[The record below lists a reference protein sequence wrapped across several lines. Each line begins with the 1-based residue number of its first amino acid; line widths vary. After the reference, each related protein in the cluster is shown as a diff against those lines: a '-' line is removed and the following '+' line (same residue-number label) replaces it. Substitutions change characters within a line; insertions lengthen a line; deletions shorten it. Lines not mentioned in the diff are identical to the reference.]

1 MAKKLKKHT
10 NIADFENSGFGTY
23 NEDLGGGTPV
33 GGVWGGRSGRVGWQ
47 NRKNAGEVSQGA
59 SRDEQP
65 RTADG
70 KFSYNSLNGKETK
83 YTPRGKTVNPLL
95 TGGKNGIKI
104 STVKAQFQE
113 RKGEFYDK
121 YKSVFYQAS
130 SGLATKVG
138 KDYLIKV
145 AGEDIWE
152 IARRSWDISTG
163 QFGGENTAFTKT
175 KRGRVS
181 AQDKAAKR
189 FAKKTG
195 QEQFVMDKKDPN
207 AIRAAKL
214 KIKGSNDSSL
224 KQASSNLIQQAS
236 SNNSQNQSQNTNSEG
251 IKNPDRK
258 IDGKS
263 DASQMKHTVV
273 EIAAIR
279 EILKDQGFDST
290 GITDEQIDQMADQ
303 YFDFN

>member
-10 NIADFENSGFGTY
+10 RIAEFENSGFGNY
-23 NEDLGGGTPV
+23 GEDLGGGTPV
-33 GGVWGGRSGRVGWQ
+33 GGRWGGSNGRVGWSK
-47 NRKNAGEVSQGA
+47 RIGRGEVPQSA
-59 SRDEQP
+59 KRKEQP

-83 YTPRGKTVNPLL
+83 YESRGKTVNPLL
-95 TGGKNGIKI
+95 TGGRNGIDI
-104 STVKAQFQE
+104 ATVKAQFQAK
-113 RKGEFYDK
+113 KGNFYDEF
-121 YKSVFYQAS
+121 KSVFYQAS

-138 KDYLIKV
+138 KEYLIKV

-152 IARRSWDISTG
+152 TARKSWDVSTG
-163 QFGGENTAFTKT
+163 QFVGENTAFTRT
-175 KRGRVS
+175 KRGRVG

-189 FAKKTG
+189 YAKKTG

-214 KIKGSNDSSL
+214 KIKGNDGSSL
-224 KQASSNLIQQAS
+224 KQASNGLMGEI
-236 SNNSQNQSQNTNSEG
+236 NKG

-258 IDGKS
+258 TDNES
-263 DASQMKHTVV
+263 DVSQMKHTSV

-290 GITDEQIDQMADQ
+290 GITDEQLDQMADE